1 MVFPGGLRG
10 LARHLVKPRGPARA
24 GELPFVIHPIQCPN
38 NLWLVGEHLCYEKDC
53 GRDWGGVARP
63 ERGNP
68 MLMNVLAAVVT
79 VVAFGAILR
88 GLEVRFALLTA
99 GLVLAVASGNLAA
112 FPEAFMR
119 SMTTAGL
126 ISVILPVMGFAAVME
141 LTGCDR
147 HLVKMVTDPLMK
159 MRAVL
164 VPGAVLAT
172 FLINIAIPSAA
183 GCAAAVGIV
192 LVPAM
197 IAAGVHPAMAASA
210 LLAGTWG
217 SVFNPGLMH
226 NPVIAKIANVSPM
239 DVIFGHMRASI
250 VGILIVAVL
259 SFVIAKAFKQDRGW
273 TPEKAGAT
281 QGGAGKKQ
289 APPLERVNLLWALI
303 PTVPLVLLVLTSDR
317 LGLTTA
323 WLPKGLTVL
332 EAMAIGTLLGMLIT
346 WTSPETVTKR
356 FFEGMGHAYGL
367 VMGIII
373 AAGVFIAGLEAAGV
387 IKAFIETLKATKSAV
402 PFIGTFGPMLLTVV
416 VGSGDA
422 VTVAFNN
429 AVTPQAA
436 QFGMT
441 SINLGSL
448 AMIGGALGRSMSPV
462 AAAAIIVAGLA
473 GVNPVELAKRN
484 AVPMFAAAVAIMLIL
499 GG

>member
-1 MVFPGGLRG
+1 VCPKGGDIMV
-10 LARHLVKPRGPARA
+10 
-24 GELPFVIHPIQCPN
+24 
-38 NLWLVGEHLCYEKDC
+38 
-53 GRDWGGVARP
+53 
-63 ERGNP
+63 
-68 MLMNVLAAVVT
+68 MNVFAALVT
-79 VVAFGAILR
+79 VLAFAAILK
-88 GLEVRFALLTA
+88 GLEVRLTLLAA
-99 GLVLAVASGNLAA
+99 GLVLAVASWSLAA

-119 SMTTAGL
+119 SMTTSGL

-147 HLVKMVTDPLMK
+147 HLVKLVTDFLMK

-197 IAAGVHPAMAASA
+197 IAAGVHPAMAAAA

-226 NPVIAKIANVSPM
+226 NPVIAKIAGVSPM
-239 DVIFGHMRASI
+239 DVIFGHSRASI
-250 VGILIVAVL
+250 VGILVVAAL
-259 SFVIAKAFKQDRGW
+259 SFIIAKVFQQDRGW
-273 TPEKAGAT
+273 TPEKAGAIV
-281 QGGAGKKQ
+281 GGAGQ
-289 APPLERVNLLWALI
+289 AQALPLERVNLLWALI
-303 PTVPLVLLVLTSDR
+303 PTVPLILLVLTSDR

-332 EAMAIGTLLGMLIT
+332 EAMAIGTVLGMLVT
-346 WTSPETVTKR
+346 WTSPEKVTR
-356 FFEGMGHAYGL
+356 HFFDGMGRAYGL

-387 IKAFIETLKATKSAV
+387 VKAFLEALKATTSAV

-422 VTVAFNN
+422 VTLAFNN

-436 QFGMT
+436 QFGLT
-441 SINLGSL
+441 PAHLGSL

-462 AAAAIIVAGLA
+462 AAAAIIAAGLA
-473 GVNPVELAKRN
+473 GVNPVELTKRN
-484 AVPMFAAAVAIMLIL
+484 AIPMLAAAVAVMLIL